1 MPVLITKEEVRPTS
15 SGLVY
20 NLVQVG
26 CALLSCCISVSGLSG
41 DLHHVSLS
49 LSQKEAFIQI
59 SILSL

>member
-1 MPVLITKEEVRPTS
+1 MSVTAKEKVRPLS
-15 SGLVY
+15 SSLVC

-26 CALLSCCISVSGLSG
+26 RTLLSCCISVSRLSG
-41 DLHHVSLS
+41 DLHLVSLF